1 VVGNSGSGKST
12 LARELA
18 AVLGVPYLELDSVYH
33 QPGWQPLPA
42 DEFSRIVSE
51 RSAADG
57 WVIDGNYSAV
67 RPVVWGRADTVVW
80 LDPPRWT
87 VMRQV
92 IWRTL
97 RRAVTR
103 EELWNGNREPV
114 RNFFRL
120 DPAESV
126 ISWAWHSH
134 AKYRTRYGAAAADP
148 ANAELAFIRLVSR
161 RDVARF
167 LADPAR
173 YPRVPGPV
181 QRSLRGDQ
189 FLRLRDDVDQG
200 AVAHYGDRKRPVD
213 RLFEH
218 EPLQVLGGRHLVAAR
233 GEQQVA

>member
-1 VVGNSGSGKST
+1 VDKELRSCSSQGKLVARYRKPRLGKPVDPERTAVLWSAIVQRVSVVGNSGSGKST

-18 AVLGVPYLELDSVYH
+18 AVLAVPFLELDSLYH
-33 QPGWQPLPA
+33 QPGWEPLPA
-42 DEFSRIVSE
+42 DEFSRVVTE
-51 RSAADG
+51 RAEAGG

-80 LDPPRWT
+80 LDPPRRT

-103 EELWNGNREPV
+103 QELWNGNREPV

-120 DPAESV
+120 DPEESV

-148 ANAELAFIRLVSR
+148 ANAGLAFIRLASR

-167 LADPAR
+167 LADPAG
-173 YPRVPGPV
+173 YPRILPA
-181 QRSLRGDQ
+181 D
-189 FLRLRDDVDQG
+189 
-200 AVAHYGDRKRPVD
+200 A
-213 RLFEH
+213 
-218 EPLQVLGGRHLVAAR
+218 
-233 GEQQVA
+233 